1 MDEIRVWNVA
11 RSGHD
16 IYGNLSCT
24 LTGTETN
31 LAGYWNF
38 DDGTANDLTG
48 HGHNGTVIGNA
59 QVVPIQGG
67 DVIHANCGPLRLDG
81 ISLTS
86 DLLPLINLSGPTG
99 FLYRVDVSP
108 NLSDWLPWSPSQ
120 IRAAP
125 FR

>member
-1 MDEIRVWNVA
+1 M
-11 RSGHD
+11 
-16 IYGNLSCT
+16 T
-24 LTGTETN
+24 T
-31 LAGYWNF
+31 
-38 DDGTANDLTG
+38 GTANDLTG

-108 NLSDWLPWSPSQ
+108 NLSDWLPWVTLSNSSGTIQ
-120 IRAAP
+120 IIDPGAPYYPQRFYRAV
-125 FR
+125 RQ